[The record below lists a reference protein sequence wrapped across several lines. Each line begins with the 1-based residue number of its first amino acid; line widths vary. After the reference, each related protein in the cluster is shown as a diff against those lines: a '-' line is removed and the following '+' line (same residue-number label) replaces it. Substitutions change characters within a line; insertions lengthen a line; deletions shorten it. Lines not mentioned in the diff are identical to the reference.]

1 MELHVPFRATG
12 TDKSASTPVTQVR
25 STLIVSGIQALRA
38 RGFYE
43 QYLAVLEPSLRAKFS
58 ALTTGEW
65 LPIELGVAHYR
76 AADKLR
82 LDTRT
87 IEGIGGEVATRIN
100 STPLSVAIKLSK
112 RVGVTPW
119 TALSLAHRINDLN
132 WRGGDIAIWKA
143 GAKEALYQWVG
154 QPCASVPYFLT
165 SFSGYLRELSGL
177 FAQKAHARPVPEQ
190 CTPTTI
196 MCRISWI

>member
-1 MELHVPFRATG
+1 MEIHLPFRITG
-12 TDKSASTPVTQVR
+12 TDKPPSAPVTQIR
-25 STLIVSGIQALRA
+25 STLIVSGIQALRT
-38 RGFYE
+38 RGFYD
-43 QYLAVLEPSLRAKFS
+43 QYLALLTPAARTQFTSLI
-58 ALTTGEW
+58 TGEW
-65 LPIELGVAHYR
+65 LPVELGLEHYR
-76 AADKLR
+76 AADALR
-82 LDTRT
+82 LDARV
-87 IEGIGGEVATRIN
+87 IDAVGGDVATRIN

-119 TALSLAHRINDLN
+119 NALSLAHRINDLN
-132 WRGGDIAIWKA
+132 WRGGDIGIWKA

-177 FAQKAHARPVPEQ
+177 FATKAHARPVLEQ

-196 MCRISWI
+196 TCRISWI